1 MKIKTLE
8 DLQEKIDA
16 EISWRKFELTDIKF
30 DVEDTSS
37 ANKKT
42 KERAIKY
49 GIVLLYSHWEGAIKK
64 IAEYYLIYV
73 LNLKLT
79 FGELLPN
86 FLAIELNKDFKQLMQ
101 SKKITPY
108 NSLIDEVFNRQ
119 DKSPNFKTEKIINAK
134 SNLNS
139 DIFKEIM
146 GTIGIPTT
154 SYESKFTFL
163 DSKLL
168 QNRNFIAH
176 GERFE
181 KMQGITN
188 IDEYIEIHEIIVG
201 MIDLFAQ
208 EIYDFANKKGYK
220 KYQI

>member
-139 DIFKEIM
+139 AIFKEIM

>member
-1 MKIKTLE
+1 M
-8 DLQEKIDA
+8 
-16 EISWRKFELTDIKF
+16 
-30 DVEDTSS
+30 
-37 ANKKT
+37 
-42 KERAIKY
+42 
-49 GIVLLYSHWEGAIKK
+49 LLYSHWEGAIKK

-101 SKKITPY
+101 SKKITTY

-154 SYESKFTFL
+154 SYESKFTLL

-181 KMQGITN
+181 KMQGITS

-208 EIYDFANKKGYK
+208 EIYDFANKKGFK